1 MLALRPKNTDCG
13 ILNRLGVKFVLFSW
27 TDLFGVMR
35 SKMVPASAACE
46 VATAGA
52 GFAGF
57 AAHLDLKPSDP
68 DVLGTPDVSSLV
80 VVPWKRDVAWVACDL
95 RMGNKPLD
103 QRCECHFSNW
113 HAKQICVH
121 RSPHLLVVLMFHLSS
136 S

>member
-1 MLALRPKNTDCG
+1 MKSKNNVCC

-35 SKMVPASAACE
+35 SKMVPASSASE

-80 VVPWKRDVAWVACDL
+80 VVPWKREVAWVACDL

-103 QRCECHFSNW
+103 QRCE
-113 HAKQICVH
+113 
-121 RSPHLLVVLMFHLSS
+121 
-136 S
+136 